1 MRRHLALAALVGVAA
16 TAAFLHVD
24 VAKAASPVHFSLTKP
39 VVFTDTDSCGF
50 PIEVNLEATL
60 VGTVFLDSQ
69 GNMQS
74 LIVEQN
80 IVGTDT
86 ANGVTLRDATHYV
99 DFFDSLGGVKEVGLD
114 FHVQNGGLVL
124 RDAGY
129 LAINPDGSVAFVH
142 GPHPFPTGDI
152 APFCA
157 AFA

>member
-1 MRRHLALAALVGVAA
+1 MRRHFAFAVLLGVAA
-16 TAAFLHVD
+16 TAASFHVD
-24 VAKAASPVHFSLTKP
+24 VARAASPVHFSLTKP
-39 VVFTDTDSCGF
+39 VAFTDTDSCAF

-69 GNMQS
+69 GNIQS
-74 LIVEQN
+74 VIVEQN
-80 IVGTDT
+80 VVGTDT
-86 ANGVTLRDATHYV
+86 ANGVTLRDATHYA
-99 DFFDSLGGVKEVGLD
+99 DFFDPLGDVKEVGLD
-114 FHVQNGGLVL
+114 FHVQNGGLIL

-129 LAINPDGSVAFVH
+129 LTINPDGSVAFVR